1 MLFKKKIKAAVVI
14 FVYEA
19 ASKYFNSLVNSLN
32 KQTVSDFEVIIFNDD
47 AIIPI
52 DYFKNLKVKYQIF
65 NLLKDSPTGI
75 RFQGFKVLKNLNFDI
90 YIFQDCDDELSVSRV
105 EDVTLLSKR
114 YQIIVNDLDLIDVS
128 SSVYELKIWK
138 NRFSNK
144 STFNYGD
151 IIDYNFVG
159 LGNTTIHKCLLDF
172 FPSRPKVDI
181 SAIDW
186 YIFYSVL
193 KSTLINGVFTSSCST
208 QYRQHPNNEIG
219 IAGINKLNQIIGIKN
234 DFNSLIGFNNIVQD
248 STKFKLPKKKSNHFP
263 FWWELN

>member
-1 MLFKKKIKAAVVI
+1 MLLKNKIKAAVVI

-32 KQTVSDFEVIIFNDD
+32 KQSVSDFEVIIFNDD
-47 AIIPI
+47 AVTPI
-52 DYFKNLKVKYQIF
+52 DHFNKLKVKYQIF

-144 STFNYGD
+144 STFNCGD

-219 IAGINKLNQIIGIKN
+219 IAGINKLNQIIEIKN
-234 DFNSLIGFNNIVQD
+234 EFNSLIGFNYIVQD